1 MTKWAPSHTILQIE
15 PWFLM
20 ASCTQ
25 LPIISHMFDLVPS
38 ALTHMHSHMNLQMY
52 THRHTHLSIQSHTH
66 LKPIKY
72 ASSQKRHWRAS
83 QQYAATVWVVGD
95 WGGYEWCY
103 LKQDRGAGG
112 AMREERINRVTERRW
127 EGRCLSGRVQSR
139 GSERTTLTVWEG
151 SDGGSWS
158 CCVRGKNKKKNV
170 TVWEIESWGRISSA
184 EYLTFQL
191 SISSKNH
198 YCQWLG

>member
-1 MTKWAPSHTILQIE
+1 M
-15 PWFLM
+15 
-20 ASCTQ
+20 
-25 LPIISHMFDLVPS
+25 ISNGI
-38 ALTHMHSHMNLQMY
+38 MHSAPNHFSHVRPCTICFDTHAQPHELADVHTQTHTCKYSRTLIWNQSNTLPHKKDTGGLHSSMLLQCGF
-52 THRHTHLSIQSHTH
+52 
-66 LKPIKY
+66 
-72 ASSQKRHWRAS
+72 
-83 QQYAATVWVVGD
+83 VGD